1 MDIPTINAP
10 HDGDQDAFDQKIMND
25 WAKGDR
31 ATIDIGVA
39 RMLAAALRPGE
50 GTALQHFAETG
61 SLKANDALAELND
74 VRVPLEREVWIEA
87 LGDFILHGD
96 RP

>member
-1 MDIPTINAP
+1 MDTSTTNASHDDQEQFVRTIV
-10 HDGDQDAFDQKIMND
+10 HD

-31 ATIDIGVA
+31 ATIDVGVA
-39 RMLAAALRPGE
+39 RMLAAALRSSE

-61 SLKANDALAELND
+61 TLRANDALAELND

-87 LGDFILHGD
+87 LGDFILQGD